1 MFLRP
6 PALGFSSPPN
16 PANPVTRWQALDDI
30 IAAMEELNLVQRVA
44 VWALP
49 LIFAVTVHEAAHGWV
64 ADRLG
69 DPTARQM
76 GRITFNPLPHIDLV
90 GTILVPIMMLSF
102 TGFLIGWAKPV
113 PVSVQRLHSPKRD
126 MAIVAAAGPAVNL
139 VMAVAWSLVLLL
151 AHKLIHSAQVIA
163 VPLLLMAVA
172 GVFVNLVLMAINLL
186 PVPPLDGGRIVT
198 GLLPIRAA
206 RVFAR
211 IEPFGLI
218 VLILLLMTGV
228 VGIVLAPV
236 VFGGIALL
244 PGSELVLG
252 ILPTL
257 FP

>member
-1 MFLRP
+1 
-6 PALGFSSPPN
+6 
-16 PANPVTRWQALDDI
+16 
-30 IAAMEELNLVQRVA
+30 MEELTLVQRIA

-69 DPTARQM
+69 DPTARKL
-76 GRITFNPLPHIDLV
+76 GRITLNPIPHIDLV
-90 GTILVPIMMLSF
+90 GTILVPVLMLTF

-113 PVSVQRLHSPKRD
+113 PVSVLQLHSPKRD

-139 VMAVAWSLVLLL
+139 LMALIWLVILLL
-151 AHKLIHSAQVIA
+151 AHAQIHAMPA
-163 VPLLLMAVA
+163 VALPLLLMAVA
-172 GVFVNLVLMAINLL
+172 GVFINLVLMAINLL
-186 PVPPLDGGRIVT
+186 PIPPLDGGRVLT
-198 GLLPIRAA
+198 GLLPMAAA
-206 RVFAR
+206 RVYAR

-218 VLILLLMTGV
+218 ILILLLISGV
-228 VGIVLAPV
+228 VGMILGPV
-236 VFGGIALL
+236 VFGSIQLL

>member
-1 MFLRP
+1 
-6 PALGFSSPPN
+6 
-16 PANPVTRWQALDDI
+16 
-30 IAAMEELNLVQRVA
+30 MEELTLVQRIA

-69 DPTARQM
+69 DPTARKL
-76 GRITFNPLPHIDLV
+76 GRITLNPIPHIDLV
-90 GTILVPIMMLSF
+90 GTILVPVLMLTF

-113 PVSVQRLHSPKRD
+113 PVSVLQLHSPKRD

-139 VMAVAWSLVLLL
+139 LMALIWLVILLL
-151 AHKLIHSAQVIA
+151 AHAQIHAMPA
-163 VPLLLMAVA
+163 VALPLLLMAVA
-172 GVFVNLVLMAINLL
+172 GVFINLVLMAINLL

-198 GLLPIRAA
+198 GLLPMAAA
-206 RVFAR
+206 RLYAR
-211 IEPFGLI
+211 IEPFGMVI
-218 VLILLLMTGV
+218 LILLLISGV
-228 VGIVLAPV
+228 VGMILAPI
-236 VFGGIALL
+236 VFGAIGLL